1 MRISRKLIALGAIAS
16 LSLVATACGDDD
28 STSTEETTAVAE
40 ETTTA
45 DTTAMTEDTT
55 AAEGDAAATEE
66 AASESI
72 VDIAVGNPDFSTL
85 VEVLTAAEL
94 VETLS
99 GEGPFTV
106 FAPTNA
112 AFEALAADLGTDM
125 AGLKTTLTE
134 DLELLKKVLTSHVY
148 AGKVMAADTA
158 ALDGQEV
165 ELVSGEKAT
174 ISSKD
179 GAVSLTIGASVA
191 NVVTADV
198 EASNGVIHIVDK
210 PLLPLELQ
218 S

>member
-16 LSLVATACGDDD
+16 LGLVATACGDDD
-28 STSTEETTAVAE
+28 STSTDETTAAAE

-55 AAEGDAAATEE
+55 ATADTTAAAEP
-66 AASESI
+66 AAESI

-134 DLELLKKVLTSHVY
+134 DLELLKKVLLSHVY

-174 ISSKD
+174 VSSKD

-218 S
+218 D

>member
-1 MRISRKLIALGAIAS
+1 MRVSRKLVALGAIVS
-16 LSLVATACGDDD
+16 LGLVATACGDDD
-28 STSTEETTAVAE
+28 STSTDETTAAAE

-66 AASESI
+66 AQGI
-72 VDIAVGNPDFSTL
+72 VDIAAGNPDFSTL
-85 VEVLTAAEL
+85 VELLTAAKL
-94 VETLS
+94 VETLK

-125 AGLKTTLTE
+125 AGLSAQMTG
-134 DLELLKKVLTSHVY
+134 DIELLKKILLTHVY

-174 ISSKD
+174 VSSKD
-179 GAVSLTIGASVA
+179 GAVSLTIAASVA
-191 NVVTADV
+191 NVTTADV
-198 EASNGVIHIVDK
+198 EASNGVIHIIDK
-210 PLLPLELQ
+210 PLLPVEVQ

>member
-16 LSLVATACGDDD
+16 LGLVATACGDDD
-28 STSTEETTAVAE
+28 STSTDETTAAAE
-40 ETTTA
+40 ETTA

-55 AAEGDAAATEE
+55 ATADTTAAAEE
-66 AASESI
+66 AAAESI

-112 AFEALAADLGTDM
+112 AFEALAAEMGTDI

-165 ELVSGEKAT
+165 EMVSGEKAT
-174 ISSKD
+174 VSSKD
-179 GAVSLTIGASVA
+179 GAVSLTIGKSVA
-191 NVVTADV
+191 NVTTADV
-198 EASNGVIHIVDK
+198 AASNGVIHIIDM

-218 S
+218 N

>member
-16 LSLVATACGDDD
+16 PGLVATACGDDD
-28 STSTEETTAVAE
+28 STSTDETTAAAE

-66 AASESI
+66 AQGI
-72 VDIAVGNPDFSTL
+72 VDIAAGNPDFSTL
-85 VEVLTAAEL
+85 VELLTAAEL
-94 VETLS
+94 VETLK

-125 AGLKTTLTE
+125 AGLSAQMTG
-134 DLELLKKVLTSHVY
+134 DIELLKKILLTHVY

-174 ISSKD
+174 VSSKD
-179 GAVSLTIGASVA
+179 GAVSLTIAASVA
-191 NVVTADV
+191 NVTTADV
-198 EASNGVIHIVDK
+198 EASNGVIHIIDK
-210 PLLPLELQ
+210 PLLPVEVQ